1 MSYFFTATSF
11 TAKKVWPCFAVVS
24 GLVLALPGQAA
35 ELTLDAAVARA
46 LQSDT
51 WIETS
56 QHNET
61 AQRAMSD
68 AAGRLPDP
76 KFNLALANMP
86 TDSFDFNQEPMTQL
100 VMGVSQMI
108 PRGDT
113 LALNAS
119 RFEQQAGM
127 QPLLREER
135 RARVRMQVSQ
145 LWLDAWQ
152 AEQSVEL
159 IEANRNLFEQLVDI
173 STSSYVSAFGRTRQQ
188 DLVRAQLELTQLD
201 ERLNRLDQKR
211 DTSLARLSEW
221 LMTTDAD
228 RGAITAAGVLT
239 LSSELP
245 EPAPQQV
252 LAVDDMS
259 RASAFIDHPGIR
271 LIDRQIDLARTDV
284 DLAKQKYKPEWGLQ
298 ASYGYRGDDAMGADR
313 ADLMTLGVSVD
324 MPLFSTR
331 KQDSEVDAASS
342 RVEAVRTE
350 RLLKLREMLA
360 SYDNARAALERI
372 DQRQSLYS
380 EQLLPQSHEAAE
392 AALNAYTSDNGDF
405 AEVVRARIA
414 ELNARLA
421 LIELQAEQQKQI
433 AQIDY
438 LLARTTIGEQ

>member
-1 MSYFFTATSF
+1 MSYFFTENL
-11 TAKKVWPCFAVVS
+11 VRPCVAVVS

-35 ELTLDAAVARA
+35 ELTLDAAIARA
-46 LQSDT
+46 QQSDT

-56 QHNET
+56 QHNEA

-113 LALNAS
+113 LGLNAS
-119 RFEQQAGM
+119 RFEQQAEM

-145 LWLDAWQ
+145 LWLEAWR
-152 AEQSVEL
+152 AEQSVAL
-159 IEANRNLFEQLVDI
+159 IEANRNLFEQLVDL

-201 ERLNRLDQKR
+201 ERLARLDQQR
-211 DTSLARLSEW
+211 ETSLARLSEW
-221 LMTTDAD
+221 LMSTDAD
-228 RGAITAAGVLT
+228 KGAITAAGVLT
-239 LSSELP
+239 LSSDLP
-245 EPAPQQV
+245 EPAPQNL
-252 LAVDDMS
+252 LATDDMS
-259 RASAFIDHPGIR
+259 RASGLIDHPSIR

-324 MPLFSTR
+324 LPLFSTR
-331 KQDSEVDAASS
+331 KQDSEVAAASS

-360 SYDNARAALERI
+360 SYDNALAALERI
-372 DQRQSLYS
+372 EQRQVLYR

-438 LLARTTIGEQ
+438 LLARTNSGEQ

>member
-1 MSYFFTATSF
+1 MSSSF
-11 TAKKVWPCFAVVS
+11 SANRVRVCLAMVS
-24 GLVLALPGQAA
+24 GLVVSLPGQAA
-35 ELTLDAAVARA
+35 DLTLDAAVARA

-61 AQRAMSD
+61 VQRAMGD

-113 LALNAS
+113 LELNAS
-119 RFEQQAGM
+119 RFEQQAQM

-145 LWLDAWQ
+145 LWLDAWR
-152 AEQSVEL
+152 AEQSVAL
-159 IEANRNLFEQLVDI
+159 IDANRTLFEQLVDV

-201 ERLNRLDQKR
+201 DRLSRLAQQR
-211 DTSLARLSEW
+211 ETSLARLSEW
-221 LMTTDAD
+221 LMATDTVNASVSAP
-228 RGAITAAGVLT
+228 GELT
-239 LSSELP
+239 LSSDLP
-245 EPAPQQV
+245 ELDLINA
-252 LAVDDMS
+252 LAKEEMN
-259 RASAFIDHPGIR
+259 RASAFIEHPTIR

-284 DLAKQKYKPEWGLQ
+284 DLAKQKYKPEWGLK
-298 ASYGYRGDDAMGADR
+298 ASYGYRGEDAMGSDR

-331 KQDSEVDAASS
+331 KQDSEVEAASS
-342 RVEAVRTE
+342 RVAAVRTE

-372 DQRQSLYS
+372 GQRQALYS
-380 EQLLPQSHEAAE
+380 DQLLPQSHEAAE

-421 LIELQAEQQKQI
+421 LIELQAEQQKQV
-433 AQIDY
+433 AQINY
-438 LLARTTIGEQ
+438 LLTRTTIGEQ